1 MRRDIAKPLN
11 ARGFKAD
18 IGIKPASHGVVDDGL
33 PLLLQLVRR
42 FSSASH
48 LHNYHFYCDQTE
60 PDCCRAV
67 FRLFDRTP
75 DESNRG
81 YHPLP
86 VDLANRR

>member
-1 MRRDIAKPLN
+1 MPRHLAKPLN
-11 ARGFKAD
+11 TGGLELH
-18 IGIKPASHGVVDDGL
+18 IGIKPTSHGAVDDGL

-67 FRLFDRTP
+67 FRFFDRTP
-75 DESNRG
+75 DESNYG
-81 YHPLP
+81 
-86 VDLANRR
+86 